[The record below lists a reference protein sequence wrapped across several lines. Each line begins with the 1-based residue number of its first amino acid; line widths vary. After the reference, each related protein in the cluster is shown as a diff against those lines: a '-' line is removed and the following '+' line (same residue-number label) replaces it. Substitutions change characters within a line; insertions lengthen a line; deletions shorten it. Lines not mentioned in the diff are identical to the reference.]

1 MKYFLPSF
9 IVLPILEM
17 YILIEVGGFIGAL
30 NTIGL
35 VLLTALLG
43 LILLR
48 QQGFRT
54 LLNARNKLMQ
64 AELPTEELVT
74 GIFLAVGG
82 ALLLTPG
89 FVTDFIGFMC
99 LLPFTR
105 SFLMSLIATS
115 FFDVSGFSQKKE
127 EKQGNW
133 IAVSYTHLTLPTK
146 A

>member
-17 YILIEVGGFIGAL
+17 YILIEVGSFIGAL

-35 VLLTALLG
+35 VLLTALMG

-64 AELPTEELVT
+64 AELPAEEIVT

-105 SFLMSLIATS
+105 RLLMSQIATS
-115 FFDVSGFSQKKE
+115 FFNVSGFSEQKE
-127 EKQGNW
+127 QKQGNW
-133 IAVSYTHLTLPTK
+133 IEGEYRK
-146 A
+146 DE

>member
-74 GIFLAVGG
+74 GIFLAAGG

-133 IAVSYTHLTLPTK
+133 IEGEYK
-146 A
+146 KDE

>member
-17 YILIEVGGFIGAL
+17 YILIEVGSFIGAF

-48 QQGFRT
+48 QQGFQT
-54 LLNARNKLMQ
+54 LLNARNKLLQ
-64 AELPTEELVT
+64 AELPTEEIVT

-105 SFLMSLIATS
+105 RFLMSLITTS
-115 FFDVSGFSQKKE
+115 FFDVSGFSQQKDKK
-127 EKQGNW
+127 QSNW
-133 IAVSYTHLTLPTK
+133 IEGEYKKHE
-146 A
+146 

>member
-43 LILLR
+43 LMLLR

-64 AELPTEELVT
+64 AELPTEEIVT

-105 SFLMSLIATS
+105 RFLMSFIATS

-133 IAVSYTHLTLPTK
+133 IEGEYK
-146 A
+146 KDE

>member
-64 AELPTEELVT
+64 AELPAEEIVT
-74 GIFLAVGG
+74 GIFLAIGG

-105 SFLMSLIATS
+105 RLLMSQIATS
-115 FFDVSGFSQKKE
+115 FFNVSGFSEQKE
-127 EKQGNW
+127 QKQGDW
-133 IAVSYTHLTLPTK
+133 IEGEYK
-146 A
+146 KDE

>member
-1 MKYFLPSF
+1 MKYFLPTF

-17 YILIEVGGFIGAL
+17 YFLIQVGTFIGAF
-30 NTIGL
+30 NTIAL
-35 VLLTALLG
+35 VLLTAIMG
-43 LILLR
+43 LFLLR
-48 QQGFRT
+48 QQGFQT

-64 AELPTEELVT
+64 SELPAEEIVT

-99 LLPFTR
+99 LLPFSR
-105 SFLMSLIATS
+105 RFLMSQIATS

-127 EKQGNW
+127 EKQSNW
-133 IAVSYTHLTLPTK
+133 IEGEYK
-146 A
+146 KDE

>member
-17 YILIEVGGFIGAL
+17 YILFEVGGFIGVL
-30 NTIGL
+30 NTLGL

-127 EKQGNW
+127 EKRGNW
-133 IAVSYTHLTLPTK
+133 IEGEYK
-146 A
+146 KDE

>member
-43 LILLR
+43 LILIR

-89 FVTDFIGFMC
+89 FVTDFIGFMG

-105 SFLMSLIATS
+105 SVLMSLIATS
-115 FFDVSGFSQKKE
+115 FFDVSGFSHQKE

-133 IAVSYTHLTLPTK
+133 IEGEYK
-146 A
+146 KDE

>member
-17 YILIEVGGFIGAL
+17 YILIEVGSFIGAFY
-30 NTIGL
+30 TIGL

-48 QQGFRT
+48 QQGFQT
-54 LLNARNKLMQ
+54 LLNARNKLLQ
-64 AELPTEELVT
+64 AELPTEEIVT

-105 SFLMSLIATS
+105 RFLMSLIATS
-115 FFDVSGFSQKKE
+115 FFDVSVFSQQKD
-127 EKQGNW
+127 EKQSNW
-133 IAVSYTHLTLPTK
+133 IEGEYKKHE
-146 A
+146 

>member
-54 LLNARNKLMQ
+54 LLNARNKLLQ
-64 AELPTEELVT
+64 AELPAEEIVT

-105 SFLMSLIATS
+105 RLLMSQIATS
-115 FFDVSGFSQKKE
+115 FFNVSGFSEQKE
-127 EKQGNW
+127 QKQGNW
-133 IAVSYTHLTLPTK
+133 IEGEYRK
-146 A
+146 DE

>member
-54 LLNARNKLMQ
+54 LLNARNKLLQ
-64 AELPTEELVT
+64 AELPAEEIVT
-74 GIFLAVGG
+74 GIFLAIGG

-105 SFLMSLIATS
+105 RLLMSQIATS
-115 FFDVSGFSQKKE
+115 FFNVSGFSEQKE
-127 EKQGNW
+127 QKQGNW
-133 IAVSYTHLTLPTK
+133 IEGEYRK
-146 A
+146 DE

>member
-133 IAVSYTHLTLPTK
+133 IEGEYK
-146 A
+146 KDD

>member
-115 FFDVSGFSQKKE
+115 FYDVSGFSQKKE

-133 IAVSYTHLTLPTK
+133 IEGEYK
-146 A
+146 KDE

>member
-17 YILIEVGGFIGAL
+17 YILIEVGSFIGAL

-64 AELPTEELVT
+64 AELPAEEIVT
-74 GIFLAVGG
+74 GIFLAIGG

-105 SFLMSLIATS
+105 RLLMSQIATS
-115 FFDVSGFSQKKE
+115 FFNVSEFSQQKE
-127 EKQGNW
+127 ARQGNW
-133 IAVSYTHLTLPTK
+133 IEGEYK
-146 A
+146 KDE

>member
-17 YILIEVGGFIGAL
+17 YILIEVGSFIGAL

-54 LLNARNKLMQ
+54 LLNARNKLLQ
-64 AELPTEELVT
+64 AELPAEEIVT
-74 GIFLAVGG
+74 GIFLAIGG

-105 SFLMSLIATS
+105 RLLMSQIATS
-115 FFDVSGFSQKKE
+115 FFNVSGFSEQKE
-127 EKQGNW
+127 QKQGNW
-133 IAVSYTHLTLPTK
+133 IEGEYK
-146 A
+146 KDE

>member
-54 LLNARNKLMQ
+54 LLNARNKLVQ

-115 FFDVSGFSQKKE
+115 FFDISGFSQKKE

-133 IAVSYTHLTLPTK
+133 IEGEYK
-146 A
+146 KDE

>member
-17 YILIEVGGFIGAL
+17 YILIEVGSFIGAL

-64 AELPTEELVT
+64 AELPAEEIVT
-74 GIFLAVGG
+74 GIFLAIGG

-105 SFLMSLIATS
+105 RLLMSQIATS
-115 FFDVSGFSQKKE
+115 FFNVSGFSEQKE
-127 EKQGNW
+127 QKQGNW
-133 IAVSYTHLTLPTK
+133 IEGEYRK
-146 A
+146 DE

>member
-17 YILIEVGGFIGAL
+17 YILIEVGSFIGAL

-35 VLLTALLG
+35 VLLTALMG

-64 AELPTEELVT
+64 AELPAEEIVT
-74 GIFLAVGG
+74 GIFLAIGG

-105 SFLMSLIATS
+105 RLLMSQIATS
-115 FFDVSGFSQKKE
+115 FFNVSGFSEQKE
-127 EKQGNW
+127 QKQGNW
-133 IAVSYTHLTLPTK
+133 IEGEYK
-146 A
+146 KDE

>member
-17 YILIEVGGFIGAL
+17 YILIEVGSLIGAF

-48 QQGFRT
+48 QQGFQT
-54 LLNARNKLMQ
+54 LLNARNKLLQ
-64 AELPTEELVT
+64 AELPTEEIVT

-105 SFLMSLIATS
+105 RFLMSLIATS
-115 FFDVSGFSQKKE
+115 FFDVSGFSQQKD
-127 EKQGNW
+127 EKQRNW
-133 IAVSYTHLTLPTK
+133 IEGEYKKHE
-146 A
+146 

>member
-64 AELPTEELVT
+64 AELPTEEIVT

-105 SFLMSLIATS
+105 SFLMSLIPTS
-115 FFDVSGFSQKKE
+115 FFDVSRFSQKKE

-133 IAVSYTHLTLPTK
+133 IEGEYK
-146 A
+146 KDE

>member
-17 YILIEVGGFIGAL
+17 YILIEVGSLIGAF

-48 QQGFRT
+48 QQGFQT
-54 LLNARNKLMQ
+54 LLNARNKLLQ
-64 AELPTEELVT
+64 AELPTEEIVT

-99 LLPFTR
+99 LLPFTMR
-105 SFLMSLIATS
+105 FLMSLIATS
-115 FFDVSGFSQKKE
+115 FFDVSVFSQQKD
-127 EKQGNW
+127 EKQNNW
-133 IAVSYTHLTLPTK
+133 IEGEYKKHE
-146 A
+146 

>member
-43 LILLR
+43 LILIR

-115 FFDVSGFSQKKE
+115 FFDVSGFSPKKE

-133 IAVSYTHLTLPTK
+133 IEGEYK
-146 A
+146 KDE

>member
-17 YILIEVGGFIGAL
+17 YILIEVGSFIGAL

-54 LLNARNKLMQ
+54 LLNARNKLLQ
-64 AELPTEELVT
+64 AELPAEEIVT
-74 GIFLAVGG
+74 GIFLAIGG

-105 SFLMSLIATS
+105 RLLMSQIATS
-115 FFDVSGFSQKKE
+115 FFNVSGFSEQKE
-127 EKQGNW
+127 QKQGNW
-133 IAVSYTHLTLPTK
+133 IEGEYRK
-146 A
+146 DE

>member
-43 LILLR
+43 LILIR

-105 SFLMSLIATS
+105 SFLVSLIATS

-133 IAVSYTHLTLPTK
+133 IEGEYK
-146 A
+146 KDE

>member
-9 IVLPILEM
+9 IVLPILEI

-133 IAVSYTHLTLPTK
+133 IEGEYK
-146 A
+146 KDE

>member
-17 YILIEVGGFIGAL
+17 YILIEVGSFIGAL

-64 AELPTEELVT
+64 AELPAEEIVT
-74 GIFLAVGG
+74 GIFLAIGG

-99 LLPFTR
+99 LLPFTSR
-105 SFLMSLIATS
+105 LLISQIATS
-115 FFDVSGFSQKKE
+115 FFNVSGFSEQKE
-127 EKQGNW
+127 QKQGNW
-133 IAVSYTHLTLPTK
+133 IEGEYK
-146 A
+146 KDE

>member
-1 MKYFLPSF
+1 M
-9 IVLPILEM
+9 
-17 YILIEVGGFIGAL
+17 
-30 NTIGL
+30 
-35 VLLTALLG
+35 G

-64 AELPTEELVT
+64 AELPAEEIVT
-74 GIFLAVGG
+74 GIFLAIGG

-105 SFLMSLIATS
+105 RFLMSQIATS
-115 FFDVSGFSQKKE
+115 FFNVSGFSEQKE
-127 EKQGNW
+127 QKQGNW
-133 IAVSYTHLTLPTK
+133 IEGEYK
-146 A
+146 KDE

>member
-115 FFDVSGFSQKKE
+115 FFDISGFSQKKE

-133 IAVSYTHLTLPTK
+133 IEGEYK
-146 A
+146 KDE

>member
-43 LILLR
+43 LMLLR

-133 IAVSYTHLTLPTK
+133 IEGEYK
-146 A
+146 KDE

>member
-17 YILIEVGGFIGAL
+17 YILIEVGSFIGAF

-48 QQGFRT
+48 VQGFQT

-64 AELPTEELVT
+64 AELPAEELVI

-105 SFLMSLIATS
+105 RFLISLIATN
-115 FFDVSGFSQKKE
+115 FFDVSRFSQQKE

-133 IAVSYTHLTLPTK
+133 IEGEYK
-146 A
+146 KDE

>member
-17 YILIEVGGFIGAL
+17 YILIEVGSFIGAL

-54 LLNARNKLMQ
+54 LLNARNKLLQ
-64 AELPTEELVT
+64 AELPAEEIVT

-105 SFLMSLIATS
+105 RLLMSQIATS
-115 FFDVSGFSQKKE
+115 FFNVSGFSEQKE
-127 EKQGNW
+127 QKQGNW
-133 IAVSYTHLTLPTK
+133 IEGEYRK
-146 A
+146 DE

>member
-64 AELPTEELVT
+64 AELPTEEL
-74 GIFLAVGG
+74 L
-82 ALLLTPG
+82 
-89 FVTDFIGFMC
+89 
-99 LLPFTR
+99 
-105 SFLMSLIATS
+105 SLIH
-115 FFDVSGFSQKKE
+115 
-127 EKQGNW
+127 
-133 IAVSYTHLTLPTK
+133 I
-146 A
+146 

>member
-1 MKYFLPSF
+1 MKYLLPSF

-30 NTIGL
+30 NTIAL
-35 VLLTALLG
+35 VLLTAILG

-74 GIFLAVGG
+74 GIFLAIGG

-115 FFDVSGFSQKKE
+115 FFDVSGFSPKKE

-133 IAVSYTHLTLPTK
+133 IEGEYK
-146 A
+146 KDE

>member
-43 LILLR
+43 LILIR

-89 FVTDFIGFMC
+89 FVTDFMGFMC

-133 IAVSYTHLTLPTK
+133 IEGEYK
-146 A
+146 KDE

>member
-74 GIFLAVGG
+74 GIFLAIGG

-133 IAVSYTHLTLPTK
+133 IEGEYK
-146 A
+146 KDE

>member
-133 IAVSYTHLTLPTK
+133 FEGEYK
-146 A
+146 KDE

>member
-43 LILLR
+43 LILIR

-105 SFLMSLIATS
+105 SFFMSLIATS

-133 IAVSYTHLTLPTK
+133 IEGEYK
-146 A
+146 KDE

>member
-1 MKYFLPSF
+1 MKYLLPSF

-133 IAVSYTHLTLPTK
+133 IEGEYK
-146 A
+146 KDE